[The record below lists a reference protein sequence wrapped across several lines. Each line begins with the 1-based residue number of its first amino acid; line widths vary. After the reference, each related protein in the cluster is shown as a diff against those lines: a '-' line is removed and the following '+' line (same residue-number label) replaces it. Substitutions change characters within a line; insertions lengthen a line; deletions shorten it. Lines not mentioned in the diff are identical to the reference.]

1 MRDSTPK
8 LVVLYCLAILILPQI
23 HAFSSTPVRNR
34 LSPLPGSV
42 NSRPLP
48 YSVGKTKQNSRTS
61 VLLGVATNRETAAS
75 GATVLEPYEYDGW
88 NLTYRTIAED
98 ESESTAGT
106 DYHNI
111 LLIHPVGIG
120 LASWFWEPFMTT
132 LREKSIKNNFRI
144 RVYAPNL
151 IGCGISEG
159 SDAWD
164 PDQRGMFVPLGWTK
178 GCETLVNQ
186 INDGNKAST
195 KPPKWTVV
203 TQGGLAPVGVLFAAR
218 NPEFV
223 QRLVLTSP
231 PTWKDMTTPVPQ
243 NELERNYYFLRSPLL
258 GKLAFSLLENRG
270 LVKFFTNQ
278 FLFTKECDDVW
289 LDKTDEESCEEAR
302 PPVQSFNAGMCMNR
316 SFEQELLE
324 EIQTKI
330 QSVVIIQGGDDKR
343 PRQDYKEKMSNCEL
357 VTVEGTTNVVPWED
371 PETMAELILERLIK
385 DTTGGR
391 EEKEASTRST

>member
-1 MRDSTPK
+1 MRETTLPFVF
-8 LVVLYCLAILILPQI
+8 LCCLAILILPQI
-23 HAFSSTPVRNR
+23 HAFSSTLSPNR

-42 NSRPLP
+42 SSRALP
-48 YSVGKTKQNSRTS
+48 HSAGNKKRSSRTLG
-61 VLLGVATNRETAAS
+61 LLGVATNREPAAS
-75 GATVLEPYEYDGW
+75 GVTVLEPYEYDGW
-88 NLTYRTIAED
+88 KLTYRTIAE
-98 ESESTAGT
+98 EETESTPGT
-106 DYHNI
+106 DYHNV

-120 LASWFWEPFMTT
+120 LASWFWEPFMTK
-132 LREKSIKNNFRI
+132 LREKSSKNNFRI

-178 GCETLVNQ
+178 GCEALVNH
-186 INDGNKAST
+186 INDSNEAST

-218 NPEFV
+218 NPELV

-231 PTWKDMTTPVPQ
+231 PTWKDMTSPVPK
-243 NELERNYYFLRSPLL
+243 NELERNYNFLRSPLL
-258 GKLAFSLLENRG
+258 GKLAFSLLENRA

-278 FLFTKECDDVW
+278 FLFSKECDDVW

-316 SFEQELLE
+316 SFERELLE

-330 QSVVIIQGGDDKR
+330 PSVVVIQGEDDKR
-343 PRQDYKEKMSNCEL
+343 PRQEYKEKLSNCEL
-357 VTVEGTTNVVPWED
+357 VTIEGTTNVVPWED
-371 PETMAELILERLIK
+371 PEAMAELMLERLIE
-385 DTTGGR
+385 DTAIGG
-391 EEKEASTRST
+391 